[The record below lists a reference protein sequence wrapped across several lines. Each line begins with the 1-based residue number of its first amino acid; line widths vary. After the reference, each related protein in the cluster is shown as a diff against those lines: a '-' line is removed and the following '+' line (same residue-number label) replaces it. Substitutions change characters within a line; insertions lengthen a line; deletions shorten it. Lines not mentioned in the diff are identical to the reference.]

1 MLTVG
6 YISWILRGGA
16 LAATLL
22 STMPMWRQFDPLPL
36 LAARKRRRDKKQS
49 EEEKARRAAELAD
62 ESRLDAEKLFAAEQT
77 TVE

>member
-36 LAARKRRRDKKQS
+36 LAARKKRRDKKDR
-49 EEEKARRAAELAD
+49 EEEARRAAELAD
-62 ESRLDAEKLFAAEQT
+62 ESRLDAEKLFAEEQT